1 MRVKDIAFKNAE
13 HVIEEIKNMN
23 VKGGS
28 PFGRA
33 AAWAFRLACEQEEF
47 ENPAALQKRMRD
59 IAEQMLA
66 LKPTMAT
73 IYNTWH
79 LVEQVMMESG
89 AAVQILK
96 QSIIRLCTNII
107 TYSFD
112 AVEQLGEYG
121 AAMIQENE
129 VIMMHSYSSTLMG
142 IFIKAAEMGKRF
154 TVICTE
160 SRPLRESRLAVKML
174 RGAGISVIYITDAS
188 IYEFLPKADI
198 VIMGADTLCANGSA
212 ANKMGTA
219 MIAKLAKACKKDVYI
234 ASELYKLD
242 VRTQYGYQV
251 VLERRSEWE
260 ILQADDFESLE
271 GIDVVNQFF
280 DITPAADIQGIICEY
295 GILPPSLMLT
305 YWNKLECRV
314 KEGI

>member
-1 MRVKDIAFKNAE
+1 
-13 HVIEEIKNMN
+13 MN

-89 AAVQILK
+89 AAVQNLK

-107 TYSFD
+107 TYSFV

-154 TVICTE
+154 TDYMYRVP
-160 SRPLRESRLAVKML
+160 SVK
-174 RGAGISVIYITDAS
+174 RIPVS
-188 IYEFLPKADI
+188 
-198 VIMGADTLCANGSA
+198 C
-212 ANKMGTA
+212 
-219 MIAKLAKACKKDVYI
+219 
-234 ASELYKLD
+234 
-242 VRTQYGYQV
+242 
-251 VLERRSEWE
+251 
-260 ILQADDFESLE
+260 
-271 GIDVVNQFF
+271 
-280 DITPAADIQGIICEY
+280 
-295 GILPPSLMLT
+295 
-305 YWNKLECRV
+305 
-314 KEGI
+314 